1 MKRSV
6 FTLLAATLLLSPS
19 GCTLFSERTHEIV
32 WAKMGTPARIVD
44 SEPVKVLVP
53 QDDGKW
59 TPLEADLSGMIAI
72 DEPTL
77 NYLKSLDKGK

>member
-1 MKRSV
+1 MKRSI
-6 FTLLAATLLLSPS
+6 FTLLAVTLLLAPT

-32 WAKMGTPARIVD
+32 WAKMGTPARIVG

-53 QDDGKW
+53 QGDGKW
-59 TPLEADLSGMIAI
+59 TPVEADLSGMMAI

-77 NYLKSLDKGK
+77 EYLKSLDKGK